1 MAGTTLE
8 KPIRVGVFDT
18 IDQGERA
25 VKDLLQLGFRAQQ
38 ISVICS
44 DRFTQEHFKEFK
56 HQRPAGER
64 TPTAAAAGGAIG
76 AILGGLTVLGVV
88 TTGGMGVLAAGAIA
102 TATGAITGGFIG

>member
-18 IDQGERA
+18 IDQEVRA
-25 VKDLLQLGFRAQQ
+25 VEDLIQPDFRGQQ

-44 DRFTQEHFKEFK
+44 DRFTQGQLNEFK

-64 TPTAAAAGGAIG
+64 TPTAAAAGGAIR

-102 TATGAITGGFIG
+102 